1 MSDESTRW
9 SRPSGLQLRLL
20 TLLAS
25 KWSERPSSW
34 VDSVLVSPMDDGGMG
49 SLRLAMTEAPSRDRR
64 FGRKVAE
71 HQFTD
76 SDGVAVLA
84 SLYVDQDDLPFE
96 MDVWKTDFSP
106 VTDSPKGTSAGGS

>member
-1 MSDESTRW
+1 
-9 SRPSGLQLRLL
+9 
-20 TLLAS
+20 
-25 KWSERPSSW
+25 
-34 VDSVLVSPMDDGGMG
+34 MDDGGMG
-49 SLRLAMTEAPSRDRR
+49 SLRLTMAEVPSGNRR

-84 SLYVDQDDLPFE
+84 SLYLDQNDLPFE

-106 VTDSPKGTSAGGS
+106 VSDRPEGAGASE